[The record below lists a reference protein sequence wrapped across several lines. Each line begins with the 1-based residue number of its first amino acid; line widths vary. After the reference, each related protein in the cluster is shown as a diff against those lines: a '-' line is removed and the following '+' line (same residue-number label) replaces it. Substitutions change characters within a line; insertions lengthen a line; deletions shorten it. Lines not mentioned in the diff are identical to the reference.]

1 MASPSKAPDLD
12 LVVFDITGTIITN
25 TEAVADAFTAA
36 LGTNGIH
43 ITPEELQ
50 PWRGAPKRL
59 AIRSLIQ
66 NHSAATPTEQQ
77 VETVYAS
84 FHQGVC
90 QRFEAER
97 LRLIPGVEKT
107 FAWLRGQGIRLAFNT
122 GFDRDI
128 ADLILRT
135 LKWEQGMVDAVV
147 CGDEVARGRPAP
159 FMIFRAMEITGAVNV
174 RRVAVVG
181 DTTHDL
187 EAGWNAGVGQI
198 IGVLSGAHG
207 LDRLSKAPHTN
218 ILGSVA
224 DLPGLW
230 GRSS

>member
-1 MASPSKAPDLD
+1 MPNTTEAPDL
-12 LVVFDITGTIITN
+12 VIFDITGTVITN
-25 TEAVADAFTAA
+25 TEAVADSFTAA
-36 LGTNGIH
+36 LKASGIQ
-43 ITPEELQ
+43 ITAEELQ

-59 AIRSLIQ
+59 AIRSLIE
-66 NHSAATPTEQQ
+66 NHSSAPPSDEQ
-77 VETVYAS
+77 VEKVYAS

-90 QRFEAER
+90 ERFKAEG
-97 LRLIPGVEKT
+97 LHLIPGVEDT
-107 FAWLRGQGIRLAFNT
+107 FAWLRSRGIRQAFNT

-135 LKWEQGMVDAVV
+135 LKWEHSTIDAVV
-147 CGDEVARGRPAP
+147 CGDEVAQGRPAP
-159 FMIFRAMEITGAVNV
+159 FMIFRVMEKTGVLDV

-181 DTTHDL
+181 DTTLDL

-207 LDRLSKAPHTN
+207 IDRLSKAPHTN
-218 ILGSVA
+218 IVGSVA

-230 GRSS
+230 GRST

>member
-1 MASPSKAPDLD
+1 MPNTTEAPDL
-12 LVVFDITGTIITN
+12 VIFDITGTVITN

-36 LGTNGIH
+36 LQASGIQ
-43 ITPEELQ
+43 ITAEELQ

-59 AIRSLIQ
+59 AIRRLIE
-66 NHSAATPTEQQ
+66 NHSSAPPSDEQ
-77 VETVYAS
+77 VEKVYAS

-90 QRFEAER
+90 ERFGAEG
-97 LRLIPGVEKT
+97 LRLIPGVEDT
-107 FAWLRGQGIRLAFNT
+107 FVWLRSRGIRRAFNT

-147 CGDEVARGRPAP
+147 CGDEVAQGRPAP
-159 FMIFRAMEITGAVNV
+159 FMIFRVMEKTGVVDV

-181 DTTHDL
+181 DTTLDL

-207 LDRLSKAPHTN
+207 IDRLSKAPHTN
-218 ILGSVA
+218 IVGSVA

-230 GRSS
+230 GRST